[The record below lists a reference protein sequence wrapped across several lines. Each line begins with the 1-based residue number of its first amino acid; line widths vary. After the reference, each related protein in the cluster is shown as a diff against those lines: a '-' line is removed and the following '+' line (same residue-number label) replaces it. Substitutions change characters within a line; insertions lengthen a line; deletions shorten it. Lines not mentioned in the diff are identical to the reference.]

1 MKLALLLLAPLA
13 VIVFVG
19 QAGGQ
24 GAAQP
29 AAPSPSKPPATRVQ
43 PVRETL
49 HGVEVVDNYRWLEGD
64 NSNPERM
71 GQVTPEVGA
80 WTDLQNAHTRSVL
93 DNLPGRKALE
103 ERLRPLMEV
112 GSVST
117 PTIRGERYFFSR
129 REGTQN
135 QPSYYWRQGSK
146 GDSKLLLDAAQ
157 LDPSGLTTITWI
169 SPSHDGSQV
178 AYGTYKAGDENTT
191 LYLMEVETG
200 KLLPLQLPNKTQAP
214 DWMPDGSGFVYQ
226 NLKDPKDPYSG
237 RVLYHRMGT
246 DVAADP
252 ILFRQYTKEEN
263 EKLATTWGPGGT
275 LSRDGRWLTLVYWT
289 GTRSNDLWVADF
301 ERYLAT
307 GKLEMREV
315 AIGQEG
321 TSFGVVD
328 GHTLFVQ
335 TNLGAPNGR
344 VDAYDLRSNAAGGA
358 WKPQTVVAE
367 RPGMAIQSISFA
379 RGLLAV
385 EYLKNAT
392 SVIEIFD
399 ASAGSAIFAAGA
411 LSGTPAKSLGELA
424 MPGIGSAGLATE
436 PDRTE
441 AYLKFTS
448 FNYPTTIF
456 RVDLGRPAL
465 EPELWERPP
474 VPVDP
479 STVEVK
485 QVWYTSKDGTKVSM
499 FVVHRKGLALDGDNP
514 TLLKGYGGFNVSE
527 TPDFSATMFQWFDAG
542 GVMALPN
549 LRGGGEYGDAWH
561 EAGML
566 AKKQN
571 VFDDFYAAAEWL
583 IAARYTSPAKLAIAG
598 GSNGGLLTGA
608 AVIQRPELFR
618 AALVA
623 VPLLDMLRYQN
634 FLMARYWVPEYGSA
648 EDAAQF
654 GFLQA
659 YSPYQKVK
667 SGTPY
672 PAVLLT
678 AGENDMR
685 VHALHARKMAA
696 ALQAASASDP
706 AEKPVLLW
714 VDREAGHGQG
724 KPLNLRIRDAADQR
738 IFFMWQLGMLPK
750 S

>member
-1 MKLALLLLAPLA
+1 
-13 VIVFVG
+13 
-19 QAGGQ
+19 
-24 GAAQP
+24 
-29 AAPSPSKPPATRVQ
+29 
-43 PVRETL
+43 
-49 HGVEVVDNYRWLEGD
+49 
-64 NSNPERM
+64 
-71 GQVTPEVGA
+71 
-80 WTDLQNAHTRSVL
+80 
-93 DNLPGRKALE
+93 
-103 ERLRPLMEV
+103 
-112 GSVST
+112 
-117 PTIRGERYFFSR
+117 
-129 REGTQN
+129 
-135 QPSYYWRQGSK
+135 
-146 GDSKLLLDAAQ
+146 
-157 LDPSGLTTITWI
+157 
-169 SPSHDGSQV
+169 
-178 AYGTYKAGDENTT
+178 
-191 LYLMEVETG
+191 
-200 KLLPLQLPNKTQAP
+200 
-214 DWMPDGSGFVYQ
+214 
-226 NLKDPKDPYSG
+226 
-237 RVLYHRMGT
+237 
-246 DVAADP
+246 
-252 ILFRQYTKEEN
+252 
-263 EKLATTWGPGGT
+263 
-275 LSRDGRWLTLVYWT
+275 
-289 GTRSNDLWVADF
+289 
-301 ERYLAT
+301 
-307 GKLEMREV
+307 
-315 AIGQEG
+315 
-321 TSFGVVD
+321 
-328 GHTLFVQ
+328 
-335 TNLGAPNGR
+335 
-344 VDAYDLRSNAAGGA
+344 
-358 WKPQTVVAE
+358 
-367 RPGMAIQSISFA
+367 MAIQSISLA

-385 EYLKNAT
+385 DYLKNAT
-392 SVIEIFD
+392 SVIEVFD

-436 PDRTE
+436 SDRTE

-485 QVWYTSKDGTKVSM
+485 QVWYSSKDGTKVSM
-499 FVVHRKGLALDGDNP
+499 FVVHKKGLVLDGNNP

-583 IAARYTSPAKLAIAG
+583 IAERYTSPAKLAIAG
-598 GSNGGLLTGA
+598 GSNGGLLTGV

-696 ALQAASASDP
+696 ALQAATASDP

-738 IFFMWQLGMLPK
+738 IFFMWQLGMLPN
-750 S
+750 